1 MARSDDILLT
11 AEELRLRRRKRRI
24 WLVVVLLFVLAIV
37 ATFFGARPA
46 SNAIKAWQARRH
58 AERAFA
64 YIDNAQWNEA
74 QKEAIAGYQLQPGE
88 PQALRAVARFLSRV
102 HQPEA
107 LDFWK
112 QLQNRQSLTRE
123 DRRDEVTIA
132 LAGND
137 LSVAELALKDLL
149 TRKDSPASAADWLL
163 AAQVARQK
171 NETNEARKLAQKVL
185 DDSRADERTQ
195 FQAVLLTLAI
205 ATPENTD
212 AASIEAAWARLSK
225 LAEGKTKAALDALV
239 VLAQRALSRP
249 EGTGSVPSS
258 SLVPSPSKEKDDT
271 HHGGQA
277 QVVPPNDLVR
287 ALENHPLAKT
297 PHKLLALNLQMHAD
311 PTQREALISRAI
323 ADWKDADAASLVAL
337 ATWLDGKGEYQR
349 QLDTI
354 PLERALQSRDLFLQH
369 LDALGALDRWSEIK
383 QLLESEH
390 FPLDEVVQ
398 RMYIARCNARLGEK
412 TASENNW
419 KRALE
424 AAGGDSGKLMTLAE
438 YAERNGANEMA
449 EVAYATATNESPKL
463 RAAWQGRLRLAQ
475 SSGGTKK
482 IHAVLAGMLT
492 IWPNDGAIQNDE
504 AYMRLL
510 LLFPGGT
517 GSVPSGKEDTTERV
531 PPNNSPGGT
540 GSVPSIHRPD
550 ATHHGGQAQGV
561 PPSEELNGIEHLAEK
576 LVQQNP
582 TSLPHRTLLALARLE
597 QHRPAAAIDVYSN
610 IKVAPNTLSP
620 SALVVHAAV
629 LEANGHHEDAM
640 TEAQI
645 PPDKLLPEERDLIQ
659 GVTNG
664 E

>member
-24 WLVVVLLFVLAIV
+24 WLVVILLFVLAIV
-37 ATFFGARPA
+37 VTFFGARPA

-123 DRRDEVTIA
+123 DRRDEVNIA

-137 LSVAELALKDLL
+137 LSVAEVALKDLL

-258 SLVPSPSKEKDDT
+258 SVVPSPSKEKDDT

-297 PHKLLALNLQMHAD
+297 PHKLLALDLQMHAD
-311 PTQREALISRAI
+311 PTQRDALISRAI

-354 PLERALQSRDLFLQH
+354 PLERALQSRDVFLQH

-492 IWPNDGAIQNDE
+492 IWPNDSAIQNDE

-510 LLFPGGT
+510 LLFLGGT
-517 GSVPSGKEDTTERV
+517 GSVPSGQKD
-531 PPNNSPGGT
+531 
-540 GSVPSIHRPD
+540 D
-550 ATHHGGQAQGV
+550 THHGGQAQVV

-629 LEANGHHEDAM
+629 LEANGHHDDAM

>member
-11 AEELRLRRRKRRI
+11 AEELHLRRHKRRI
-24 WLVVVLLFVLAIV
+24 WLVIVLLFVLAIV
-37 ATFFGARPA
+37 VTFFGARPA

-123 DRRDEVTIA
+123 DRRDEVNIA

-137 LSVAELALKDLL
+137 LSVAEVALKDLL

-297 PHKLLALNLQMHAD
+297 PHKLLALDLQMHAD
-311 PTQREALISRAI
+311 PTQRDALISRAI

-354 PLERALQSRDLFLQH
+354 PLERALQSRDVFLQH

-492 IWPNDGAIQNDE
+492 IWPNDSAIQNDE

-510 LLFPGGT
+510 LLFLGGT
-517 GSVPSGKEDTTERV
+517 GSVPSGQKD
-531 PPNNSPGGT
+531 
-540 GSVPSIHRPD
+540 D
-550 ATHHGGQAQGV
+550 THHGGQAQVV

-629 LEANGHHEDAM
+629 LEANGHHKDAM

>member
-1 MARSDDILLT
+1 MASSDDILLT
-11 AEELRLRRRKRRI
+11 AEELRLRRHKRRI
-24 WLVVVLLFVLAIV
+24 WLVIVLLFVLAIV
-37 ATFFGARPA
+37 VTFFGARPA

-112 QLQNRQSLTRE
+112 ELQNRQSLTRE

-137 LSVAELALKDLL
+137 LSVADLALKDLL

-195 FQAVLLTLAI
+195 FQAALLTLTI
-205 ATPENTD
+205 AMPENAD

-239 VLAQRALSRP
+239 VLAQDALSRP
-249 EGTGSVPSS
+249 GGTGSVPSN
-258 SLVPSPSKEKDDT
+258 SLVPSPSKKKDDT
-271 HHGGQA
+271 QHGGQA

-297 PHKLLALNLQMHAD
+297 PHKLLALDLQMHAD

-438 YAERNGANEMA
+438 YAERNGANGIA
-449 EVAYATATNESPKL
+449 EVTYATATNESPKL

-482 IHAVLAGMLT
+482 IHAVLAGMLA
-492 IWPNDGAIQNDE
+492 IWPNDSAIQNDE

-517 GSVPSGKEDTTERV
+517 GSVPSGQKDDTR
-531 PPNNSPGGT
+531 
-540 GSVPSIHRPD
+540 
-550 ATHHGGQAQGV
+550 HGGQAQGV

-582 TSLPHRTLLALARLE
+582 SSLPHRTLLALARLE

-629 LEANGHHEDAM
+629 LEANGHHDDAM

-659 GVTNG
+659 GVTSV

>member
-1 MARSDDILLT
+1 MPRSDDILLT

-24 WLVVVLLFVLAIV
+24 WFVVVLMFVLAIV
-37 ATFFGARPA
+37 VTFFGARPA

-102 HQPEA
+102 RQPEA

-137 LSVAELALKDLL
+137 LSVAELALNDLL

-163 AAQVARQK
+163 AAQVAQQK
-171 NETNEARKLAQKVL
+171 NETNEARKFAQKVL

-195 FQAVLLTLAI
+195 FQAALLTLAI
-205 ATPENTD
+205 ATPENAD
-212 AASIEAAWARLSK
+212 AASIEAAWARLRK
-225 LAEGKTKAALDALV
+225 LAEGKTKTALAALV
-239 VLAQRALSRP
+239 VLAQHALSRP
-249 EGTGSVPSS
+249 GGTGSVPS
-258 SLVPSPSKEKDDT
+258 KKKDDT

-297 PHKLLALNLQMHAD
+297 PHKLLALDLQMHAD

-323 ADWKDADAASLVAL
+323 ADWKNADAASLVAL
-337 ATWLDGKGEYQR
+337 AMWLDGKGEYQR
-349 QLDTI
+349 QLETI

-390 FPLDEVVQ
+390 FPLDQVVQ

-438 YAERNGANEMA
+438 YAERNGANEIA
-449 EVAYATATNESPKL
+449 EAAYATATNESPKL

-482 IHAVLAGMLT
+482 IQAVLTGMLA
-492 IWPNDGAIQNDE
+492 IWPNDSAIQNDE

-510 LLFPGGT
+510 LLFPGET

-550 ATHHGGQAQGV
+550 ATHHGGQAQVV

-629 LEANGHHEDAM
+629 LEANGHHDDAM

-659 GVTNG
+659 GVTSG
-664 E
+664 D

>member
-11 AEELRLRRRKRRI
+11 AEELRLRRHKRRI
-24 WLVVVLLFVLAIV
+24 WLVIVLLFVLAIV
-37 ATFFGARPA
+37 VTFFGARPA

-123 DRRDEVTIA
+123 DRRDEVNIA

-137 LSVAELALKDLL
+137 LSVAEVALKDLL

-297 PHKLLALNLQMHAD
+297 PHKLLALDLQMHAD
-311 PTQREALISRAI
+311 PTQRDALISRAI

-354 PLERALQSRDLFLQH
+354 PLERALQSRDVFLQH

-492 IWPNDGAIQNDE
+492 IWPNDSAIQNDE

-510 LLFPGGT
+510 LLFLGGT
-517 GSVPSGKEDTTERV
+517 GSVPSGQKD
-531 PPNNSPGGT
+531 
-540 GSVPSIHRPD
+540 D
-550 ATHHGGQAQGV
+550 THHGGQAQVV

-629 LEANGHHEDAM
+629 LEANGHHKDAM

>member
-11 AEELRLRRRKRRI
+11 AEELHLRRHKRRI
-24 WLVVVLLFVLAIV
+24 WLVVILHCLLAIV
-37 ATFFGARPA
+37 ITFFGARPA

-58 AERAFA
+58 ADRAFT

-112 QLQNRQSLTRE
+112 QLQNRQSRTRE
-123 DRRDEVTIA
+123 DRRDEVNIA

-137 LSVAELALKDLL
+137 LSVAEVALKDLL

-205 ATPENTD
+205 AAPENAD
-212 AASIEAAWARLSK
+212 AASIDATWARLSK

-239 VLAQRALSRP
+239 VLAQHALSRP

-258 SLVPSPSKEKDDT
+258 SLVPSPFKKKDDS

-277 QVVPPNDLVR
+277 QVVPPNNLVR

-297 PHKLLALNLQMHAD
+297 PHKLLALDLQMHAD
-311 PTQREALISRAI
+311 PMQREALISRAI

-492 IWPNDGAIQNDE
+492 IWPNDSAIQNDE

-510 LLFPGGT
+510 LLFLGGT
-517 GSVPSGKEDTTERV
+517 GSVPSGQKD
-531 PPNNSPGGT
+531 
-540 GSVPSIHRPD
+540 D
-550 ATHHGGQAQGV
+550 THHGGQAQVV
-561 PPSEELNGIEHLAEK
+561 PPSEELNGIEHHAEK

-629 LEANGHHEDAM
+629 LEANGHHKDAM
-640 TEAQI
+640 TEARI
-645 PPDKLLPEERDLIQ
+645 PADKLLPEERDLIQ
-659 GVTNG
+659 GVASG

>member
-37 ATFFGARPA
+37 VTFFGARPA

-195 FQAVLLTLAI
+195 FQAALLTLAI
-205 ATPENTD
+205 ATPENAD

-239 VLAQRALSRP
+239 VLAQDALSRP
-249 EGTGSVPSS
+249 GGTGSVPSN
-258 SLVPSPSKEKDDT
+258 SLVPSPSKKKDDT
-271 HHGGQA
+271 QHGGQA

-297 PHKLLALNLQMHAD
+297 PHKLLALDLQMHAD
-311 PTQREALISRAI
+311 PTQRDALISRAI
-323 ADWKDADAASLVAL
+323 ADWKEADAASLVAL

-438 YAERNGANEMA
+438 YAERNGANEIA
-449 EVAYATATNESPKL
+449 EVTYATATNESPKL

-492 IWPNDGAIQNDE
+492 IWPNDRAIQNDE

-517 GSVPSGKEDTTERV
+517 GSVPS
-531 PPNNSPGGT
+531 
-540 GSVPSIHRPD
+540 IHRPD
-550 ATHHGGQAQGV
+550 DTHHGGQAQGV

-629 LEANGHHEDAM
+629 LEANGHHDDAM

>member
-11 AEELRLRRRKRRI
+11 AEELRLRRHKRRI
-24 WLVVVLLFVLAIV
+24 WLVIVLLLVLAIV
-37 ATFFGARPA
+37 VTFFGARPA
-46 SNAIKAWQARRH
+46 SNAIKAWQARKH

-137 LSVAELALKDLL
+137 LSVAELALNDLL

-195 FQAVLLTLAI
+195 FQAALLTLAI
-205 ATPENTD
+205 AMPENAG

-249 EGTGSVPSS
+249 EGAGSLPSN
-258 SLVPSPSKEKDDT
+258 SLVPSPSKKKDDT

-297 PHKLLALNLQMHAD
+297 PHKLLALDLQMHAD
-311 PTQREALISRAI
+311 PTQRDALISRAI
-323 ADWKDADAASLVAL
+323 ADWKEADAASLVAL

-390 FPLDEVVQ
+390 FPLDEMVQ

-438 YAERNGANEMA
+438 YAERNGANEIA
-449 EVAYATATNESPKL
+449 EVTYATATNESPKL

-482 IHAVLAGMLT
+482 IHAVLAGMLA
-492 IWPNDGAIQNDE
+492 IWPNDNAIQNDE

-510 LLFPGGT
+510 LLFPRET
-517 GSVPSGKEDTTERV
+517 GSVPSGQKGDTE
-531 PPNNSPGGT
+531 
-540 GSVPSIHRPD
+540 
-550 ATHHGGQAQGV
+550 GV

>member
-11 AEELRLRRRKRRI
+11 AEELHLRRHKRRI
-24 WLVVVLLFVLAIV
+24 WLVIVLLFVLAIV
-37 ATFFGARPA
+37 VTFFGARPA

-58 AERAFA
+58 AGRAFA

-123 DRRDEVTIA
+123 DRRDEVNIA

-137 LSVAELALKDLL
+137 LSVAEVALKDLL

-258 SLVPSPSKEKDDT
+258 TVVPSPSKEKDDT

-297 PHKLLALNLQMHAD
+297 PHKLLALDLQMHAD
-311 PTQREALISRAI
+311 PTQRDALISRAI

-354 PLERALQSRDLFLQH
+354 PLERALQSRDVFLQH

-492 IWPNDGAIQNDE
+492 IWPNDSAIQNDE

-510 LLFPGGT
+510 LLFLGGT
-517 GSVPSGKEDTTERV
+517 GSVPSGQKD
-531 PPNNSPGGT
+531 
-540 GSVPSIHRPD
+540 D
-550 ATHHGGQAQGV
+550 THHGGQAQVV

-629 LEANGHHEDAM
+629 LEANGHHKDAM

>member
-137 LSVAELALKDLL
+137 LSVAELALNDLL
-149 TRKDSPASAADWLL
+149 TRKDSLASAADWLL

-258 SLVPSPSKEKDDT
+258 SLVPSPSKTKDDT

-277 QVVPPNDLVR
+277 QVVPLNDLAR

-297 PHKLLALNLQMHAD
+297 PHKLLALDLQMHAD
-311 PTQREALISRAI
+311 PTQRDALISRAI

-482 IHAVLAGMLT
+482 IHAVLAGMLA
-492 IWPNDGAIQNDE
+492 IWPNDSAIQNDE

-510 LLFPGGT
+510 LLFLGGT
-517 GSVPSGKEDTTERV
+517 GSVPSGQKD
-531 PPNNSPGGT
+531 
-540 GSVPSIHRPD
+540 D
-550 ATHHGGQAQGV
+550 THHGGQAQVV

-610 IKVAPNTLSP
+610 IKVGPNTP
-620 SALVVHAAV
+620 SL
-629 LEANGHHEDAM
+629 
-640 TEAQI
+640 
-645 PPDKLLPEERDLIQ
+645 
-659 GVTNG
+659 
-664 E
+664 

>member
-11 AEELRLRRRKRRI
+11 AEELRLRRHKRRI
-24 WLVVVLLFVLAIV
+24 WLVIVLLFVLAIV
-37 ATFFGARPA
+37 VTFFGARPA

-195 FQAVLLTLAI
+195 FQAALLTLAI
-205 ATPENTD
+205 AMPENAG

-249 EGTGSVPSS
+249 EGAGSLPSN
-258 SLVPSPSKEKDDT
+258 SLVPSPSKKKDDT

-297 PHKLLALNLQMHAD
+297 PHKLLALDLQMHAD
-311 PTQREALISRAI
+311 PTQRDALISRAI
-323 ADWKDADAASLVAL
+323 ADWKEADAASLVAL

-419 KRALE
+419 NRALE

-438 YAERNGANEMA
+438 YAERNGANEIA

-482 IHAVLAGMLT
+482 IHTVLAGMLT
-492 IWPNDGAIQNDE
+492 IWPNDSAIQNDE

-517 GSVPSGKEDTTERV
+517 GSVPSGQKDDTEV
-531 PPNNSPGGT
+531 
-540 GSVPSIHRPD
+540 
-550 ATHHGGQAQGV
+550 V

-659 GVTNG
+659 GVTSG